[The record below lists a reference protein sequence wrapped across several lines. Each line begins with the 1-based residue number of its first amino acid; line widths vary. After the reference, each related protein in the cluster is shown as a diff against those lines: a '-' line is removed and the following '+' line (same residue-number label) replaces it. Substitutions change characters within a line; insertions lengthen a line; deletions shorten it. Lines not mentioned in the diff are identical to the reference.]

1 VKFLAFQGMKK
12 KESFITVLILGALC
26 TISPFSIDMYLP
38 GFPAMAKNLNTSIA
52 HIQWSLTSY
61 LVGIALGQ
69 LLYGPLLDKF
79 GRKRP
84 LNIGLGIYILAS
96 VASAFTISADHLI
109 IMRFVQAIGGC
120 VGMVA
125 AQALVRDVF
134 PKSKTAQ
141 VFSLLTLV
149 IAVSPM
155 IAPTLG
161 GYVTANFGWQMV
173 FIILAAI
180 TALILVGVRIYLP
193 MGAEPDPS
201 VSLWPRKVAKS
212 YLQVLKDRQF
222 LVYML
227 VGGIAGAAPFAYIAG
242 SADVFMNGYGLSE
255 TAYGWIFAL
264 LATAM
269 IGSTQLNHLLLRKY
283 TSEQIIN
290 VGLVYQC
297 TIGLIMIVGIW
308 FQWFDVYILI
318 FLMFIFLTGHG
329 LNSPNTAALSLEP
342 FSRNAGSAAAI
353 MGSLRM
359 GMGGVASAM
368 VSILHTGTA
377 FPMVA
382 MMACCSM
389 GGILVLGVA
398 RYNLRSHLKVQEK
411 LQTEMAPIS
420 IQKKKLGR
428 KKPF

>member
-1 VKFLAFQGMKK
+1 MKK
-12 KESFITVLILGALC
+12 KENFVLVLILGALC

-38 GFPAMAKNLNTSIA
+38 GFPAMAKNLDTSIG
-52 HIQWSLTSY
+52 HIQLSLTSY

-69 LLYGPLLDKF
+69 LIYGPLLDKF
-79 GRKRP
+79 GRKKP
-84 LNIGLGIYILAS
+84 LNIGLVIYILTSIAC
-96 VASAFTISADHLI
+96 AFTYSVDHLI
-109 IMRFVQAIGGC
+109 IMRFLQAIGGC

-125 AQALVRDVF
+125 AQALVRDIF
-134 PKSKTAQ
+134 PRNKTAQ
-141 VFSLLTLV
+141 VLSLLTLV

-155 IAPTLG
+155 VAPTVG
-161 GYVTANFGWQMV
+161 GYVTAHFGWQMV
-173 FIILAAI
+173 FLILAAI
-180 TALILVGVRIYLP
+180 TALILVGIKVYLP

-201 VSLWPRKVAKS
+201 ISLRPGKVVKN
-212 YLQVLKDRQF
+212 YIQVLKNRKF

-242 SADVFMNGYGLSE
+242 SADVFMNRYGLSE

-290 VGLVYQC
+290 VALVYQC
-297 TIGLIMIVGIW
+297 AIGLIMITGIW
-308 FQWFDVYILI
+308 LQWFDVYILI

-342 FSRNAGSAAAI
+342 FSRNAGSAAAM

-359 GMGGVASAM
+359 AMGGVASAI

-377 FPMVA
+377 VPMVA
-382 MMACCSM
+382 MMACCSI
-389 GGILVLGVA
+389 GGILVLGAA
-398 RYNLRSHLKVQEK
+398 RYNLRFHPENQEK
-411 LQTEMAPIS
+411 RQAEMAHCNS
-420 IQKKKLGR
+420 KEGTR
-428 KKPF
+428 KDGFFQ